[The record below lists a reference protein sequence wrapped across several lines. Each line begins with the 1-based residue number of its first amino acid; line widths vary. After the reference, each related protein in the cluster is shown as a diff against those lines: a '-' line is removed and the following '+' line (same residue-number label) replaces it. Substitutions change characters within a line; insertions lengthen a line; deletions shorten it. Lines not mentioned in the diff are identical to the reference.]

1 MAFNVKRIDPLDL
14 QPRKAIGVS
23 LPFSGKGVFTPTYT
37 SKDAI
42 KTNLVNILL
51 TGKGERYLN
60 PFLGTGL
67 RSYLFENITEDTLR
81 RAKADI
87 TNTINVYFPR
97 VEILELQITS
107 EPDTST
113 FVTFLKYRV
122 TESDIQDEIIINIEQ

>member
-23 LPFSGKGVFTPTYT
+23 LPFSGRGIFNSTYT
-37 SKDAI
+37 SKGAI
-42 KTNLVNILL
+42 KTNLINLLL
-51 TGKGERYLN
+51 TGNGERYLN

-107 EPDTST
+107 EPDTNT
-113 FVTFLKYRV
+113 FITYLRYRV